1 MKSKRQSAMLDL
13 IENNVITTQE
23 EILAHLRKQGYAV
36 TQATVSRD
44 IRELKIAKVTSDN
57 GIVRYSVA
65 HHHIPVPRT
74 ATLGLNS
81 SLTESILKIDY
92 AQNDI
97 VIHTLPGLAQAIAAT
112 IDALHLNNL
121 LGCVAGDDTILI
133 ITRNEESAAEICRS
147 LIDML
152 KRK

>member
-1 MKSKRQSAMLDL
+1 MKNKRQSAILNL
-13 IENNVITTQE
+13 IENNVINTQE
-23 EILAHLRKQGYAV
+23 EILAHLRKQGFAV

-44 IRELKIAKVTSDN
+44 IRELKIAKVTSDS
-57 GIVRYSVA
+57 GTVRYSVA
-65 HHHIPVPRT
+65 HHMPAPRAT
-74 ATLGLNS
+74 ALGLNS

-97 VIHTLPGLAQAIAAT
+97 VIHTMPGLAQAIAAT
-112 IDALHLNNL
+112 IDSLHIHNV

-133 ITRNEESAAEICRS
+133 ITRSEESAVEICRS